1 MASPGS
7 KRAVAIAIVGNAT
20 VMLAKF
26 VAFLFTGSGA
36 MLSETIHTLADLL
49 NQVLLM
55 VGIVSSNRQADD
67 SYEYGYQAARYVWAL
82 ISAVGI
88 FFLGC
93 GVTIYHG
100 IQTLLHPHA
109 LTDLGWALGVLLF
122 SLILEGAVLLIALR
136 TARHQAG
143 ERPLLKFLRNEA
155 DPAVVA
161 IVLEDAAACLGIV
174 VAMIAILLARLTGE
188 TYWDAIGSITIGLLL
203 GAVAI
208 WLIQR
213 NAQLLVGSSIPAHIR
228 QQVLHIIQQ
237 DPAVEEVVDLKTR
250 ILDTETYRIK
260 ADIRFQGDV
269 LAGKL
274 RPQLR
279 SAYDNIETYE
289 EFEKFALEFGDD
301 VVELLA
307 KEIDLI
313 EQRIRHQVP
322 QAKHMDLEVE

>member
-1 MASPGS
+1 MANPGS
-7 KRAVAIAIVGNAT
+7 KGAVTAAIAGNSI

-36 MLSETIHTLADLL
+36 MLSEAIHTLADLL
-49 NQVLLM
+49 NQILLM
-55 VGIVSSNRQADD
+55 VGIVRSSRQPDD
-67 SYEYGYQAARYVWAL
+67 THEYGYHSARYVWAL

-100 IQTLLHPHA
+100 IQTLVHPHA
-109 LTDLGWALGVLLF
+109 LSDLGWALGVLLF
-122 SLILEGAVLLIALR
+122 SLVLEGAVLGIAIR
-136 TARHQAG
+136 TARHQAKG
-143 ERPLLKFLRNEA
+143 RPLLKFLRDEA

-161 IVLEDAAACLGIV
+161 VVLEDAAACIGILL
-174 VAMIAILLARLTGE
+174 AMIAILLARWTGE
-188 TYWDAIGSITIGLLL
+188 TYWDAVGSITIGLLL

-208 WLIQR
+208 WLIRR
-213 NAQLLVGSSIPAHIR
+213 NAQLLVGSSIPATIR
-228 QQVLHIIQQ
+228 AQVLRIIEQ

-260 ADIRFQGDV
+260 AGIRFEGDV
-269 LAGKL
+269 LAAKL

-279 SAYDNIETYE
+279 EAYENIRTYE
-289 EFEKFALEFGDD
+289 DFEKFALEFGDD

-307 KEIDLI
+307 DEIDTI
-313 EQRIRHQVP
+313 ERRIRRQVP
-322 QAKHMDLEVE
+322 QARHLDLEAE

>member
-1 MASPGS
+1 MANPGS
-7 KRAVAIAIVGNAT
+7 TGAVAAAIAGNAT

-36 MLSETIHTLADLL
+36 MLSEAIHTLADLL
-49 NQVLLM
+49 NQILLM
-55 VGIVSSNRQADD
+55 VGIVRSSRQPDD

-109 LTDLGWALGVLLF
+109 LSDLGWALGVLLF
-122 SLILEGAVLLIALR
+122 SLVLEGVVLLIAIR
-136 TARHQAG
+136 TARRQAG
-143 ERPLLKFLRNEA
+143 GRPLLKFLREEA

-161 IVLEDAAACLGIV
+161 VVLEDAAACLGIL
-174 VAMIAILLARLTGE
+174 VAMFAILLTRMTGE
-188 TYWDAIGSITIGLLL
+188 TYWDALGSITIGLLL

-208 WLIQR
+208 WLIRR
-213 NAQLLVGSSIPAHIR
+213 NAQLLVGSSIPSPIR
-228 QQVLHIIQQ
+228 EQVLRIIKQ

-260 ADIRFQGDV
+260 ADIRFEGDV
-269 LAGKL
+269 LAKKL

-279 SAYDNIETYE
+279 SAYDNIHTYE

-307 KEIDLI
+307 EEIDTI
-313 EQRIRHQVP
+313 ERRIRRQVP
-322 QAKHMDLEVE
+322 QAKHMDLEAE